1 MSETQ
6 LSPEA
11 LQEIEAVV
19 GRDAMTMD
27 GRHCHVKPASASE
40 VSQIAALVAT
50 HKITLV
56 PVGKGGHSSP
66 SDDLRPQIFLNL
78 ERLHH
83 ILHLDEQSLIVHV
96 QAGMTGS
103 ALEKVLNTRDLTL
116 GDFPIEALNSSIG
129 GLLSVRT
136 PGKSTRRHGTFE
148 DTVLGISAVLSG
160 GKNLRT
166 RVAPRRASGPD
177 LARVICGSEGSLGII
192 TSAELRIH
200 KRPESRLLAAYKIP
214 SFSDALTAVRMALR
228 EEASPAALRIYDGAQ
243 CLSHLNEQC
252 VAGEVL
258 MVAATVGPTSLAAC
272 DRNLIS
278 SAVEA
283 VGGRPANGELAA
295 VWWKRRSELGQS
307 LDAQSGE
314 AQSLD
319 TQSSDTTIP
328 AINLEVSA
336 TPTMLAPVYQAIIDA
351 CIAAGLSASAH
362 ASRFNSDGGVL
373 FFTLSDQHGA
383 LVANSSDAMDGVK
396 TAAESA
402 GAYLIE
408 RVNPSLSQYFESLR
422 DALDLP
428 RHLNPGVL
436 RSSK

>member
-1 MSETQ
+1 MSESQ
-6 LSPEA
+6 PRGLSTEVI
-11 LQEIEAVV
+11 QEIETVV
-19 GRDAMTMD
+19 GRDSIRVD

-40 VSQIAALVAT
+40 VSKIAVLVAT
-50 HKITLV
+50 HQLTLV

-66 SDDLRPQIFLNL
+66 SDDLRPQLFLNL

-116 GDFPIEALNSSIG
+116 GDFPIDALNSSIG

-160 GKNLRT
+160 GKTLRT

-214 SFSDALTAVRMALR
+214 NFSDALTAVRMALR

-243 CLSHLNEQC
+243 CLSHLNERC
-252 VAGEVL
+252 VTGEVL
-258 MVAATVGPTSLAAC
+258 MVVATVGPTSLAAC
-272 DRNLIS
+272 DRNLIA

-283 VGGRPANGELAA
+283 VGGRPADSELAA
-295 VWWKRRSELGQS
+295 IWWQRRGELGQP
-307 LDAQSGE
+307 
-314 AQSLD
+314 
-319 TQSSDTTIP
+319 SDTTLP

-336 TPTMLAPVYQAIIDA
+336 TPRMLAPVYQAIIDA
-351 CIAAGLSASAH
+351 CSAGGVSASAH

-373 FFTLSDQHGA
+373 FFTLHDKQGELVSD
-383 LVANSSDAMDGVK
+383 SSTAMAEIKG
-396 TAAESA
+396 AAESA

-436 RSSK
+436 RS

>member
-1 MSETQ
+1 MNESQ
-6 LSPEA
+6 LRALSPEA
-11 LQEIEAVV
+11 IQEIEAVV
-19 GRDAMTMD
+19 GRDAMQVD

-40 VSQIAALVAT
+40 VSQIAVVVAT
-50 HKITLV
+50 HQLALV

-116 GDFPIEALNSSIG
+116 GDFPINALNSSIG

-148 DTVLGISAVLSG
+148 DTVLGISAILSG
-160 GKNLRT
+160 GKTLRT

-214 SFSDALTAVRMALR
+214 NFSDALTAVRMALR

-243 CLSHLNEQC
+243 CLSHLNERC
-252 VAGEVL
+252 VTGEVL
-258 MVAATVGPTSLAAC
+258 MVVATVGPTSLAAC
-272 DRNLIS
+272 DRNLIA

-283 VGGRPANGELAA
+283 VGGRPADNELAA
-295 VWWKRRSELGQS
+295 IWWQRRGELGQP
-307 LDAQSGE
+307 
-314 AQSLD
+314 
-319 TQSSDTTIP
+319 SDTTLP

-336 TPTMLAPVYQAIIDA
+336 TPRMLAPVYQAIIDT
-351 CIAAGLSASAH
+351 CTAGGVSASAH

-373 FFTLSDQHGA
+373 FFTLHDKQGE
-383 LVANSSDAMDGVK
+383 LVADSSTAMAEIKG
-396 TAAESA
+396 AAESA

-436 RSSK
+436 RSGK